1 MIAANINQPRPRVA
15 LLGAGTM
22 GSGMAQ
28 RLLELGFSVD
38 GWNRTPGPAAQL
50 AEHGAIAYAD
60 AARAADSVDALSH
73 DAAR

>member
-1 MIAANINQPRPRVA
+1 MRRRMIAANINQPRPRVA

-38 GWNRTPGPAAQL
+38 VWNR
-50 AEHGAIAYAD
+50 
-60 AARAADSVDALSH
+60 ARAGRPAC
-73 DAAR
+73 